1 VNHLNSPGTDH
12 DTGAQLRTASD
23 VIARTLG
30 QSAVLIQLGTNRI
43 YELNAT
49 GTRVWDLLV
58 KGATRDDLIAALHQE
73 YDGDRD
79 GISEAVDELLESL
92 RAEGLI

>member
-1 VNHLNSPGTDH
+1 
-12 DTGAQLRTASD
+12 
-23 VIARTLG
+23 
-30 QSAVLIQLGTNRI
+30 
-43 YELNAT
+43 
-49 GTRVWDLLV
+49 VWDLLV